1 MSLVHGRE
9 LSHDECRQSRRA
21 FVHRRTLRDP
31 PAACLPLPLLRGQ
44 MVPVI
49 LSPEESQTLA
59 LANAMGESLGACA
72 CVYMFDSVAAKCADT
87 ERFVL

>member
-9 LSHDECRQSRRA
+9 LSHNECRRSRRA

-31 PAACLPLPLLRGQ
+31 PAACLPLPPLRGE
-44 MVPVI
+44 MVPVT

-59 LANAMGESLGACA
+59 LANAMGESLRA
-72 CVYMFDSVAAKCADT
+72 CVRLHVGVLVMSVC
-87 ERFVL
+87 